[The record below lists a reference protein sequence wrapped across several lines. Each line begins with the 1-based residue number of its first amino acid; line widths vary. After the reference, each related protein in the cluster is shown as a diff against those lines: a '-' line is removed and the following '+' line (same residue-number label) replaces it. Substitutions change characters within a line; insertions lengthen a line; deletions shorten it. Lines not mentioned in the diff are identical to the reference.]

1 MYRIMNES
9 FRLFI
14 KSTEHA
20 EEIAEWERREQQS
33 TWHAFR
39 YVVIAA
45 AFGGVAWLLYSQA
58 ALTQVV
64 AGSVAAIVT
73 LLTAV
78 ASLFGRSGR
87 QTSPATKNTG

>member
-9 FRLFI
+9 FPLFI
-14 KSTEHA
+14 QSTEHA
-20 EEIAEWERREQQS
+20 DEIAEWERREQQS

-45 AFGGVAWLLYSQA
+45 AVGGVVWLLHSQA

-64 AGSVAAIVT
+64 AGSIAAVVT

-78 ASLFGRSGR
+78 TSLFGRSGR
-87 QTSPATKNTG
+87 QPSPAAKDTQ